1 MQQYSQLGDIK
12 YRLPVFVKMRFPR
25 LPWFLG
31 GGLSTVEN
39 IFAWIIAGGSL
50 ILYRRYNI
58 PSTATTTTATLIDE
72 KEISE
77 QNKKRKEALDK
88 EGKGTSGNVTKLE

>member
-1 MQQYSQLGDIK
+1 LQQYSQLGDIK

-25 LPWFLG
+25 LPWFFG
-31 GGLSTVEN
+31 GGLSTSEN
-39 IFAWIIAGGSL
+39 IFAWIFAAGSL
-50 ILYRRYNI
+50 ILYRRYNNT
-58 PSTATTTTATLIDE
+58 PATLIDE

-88 EGKGTSGNVTKLE
+88 EGKGTSGSVTKLE

>member
-1 MQQYSQLGDIK
+1 
-12 YRLPVFVKMRFPR
+12 MRFPR

-31 GGLSTVEN
+31 GGLSNVEN

-50 ILYRRYNI
+50 ILYRRYNT
-58 PSTATTTTATLIDE
+58 PSTTTTTATLIDE

-88 EGKGTSGNVTKLE
+88 EGKGTSRNVTKLE